1 MSMLTE
7 DLARIL
13 ATVNR
18 PGDFYASGLTELLQP
33 RLEVEGVGPIAL
45 PLLPVQAE
53 QLVAAAERAPF
64 GRGTET
70 VLDVGVR
77 RTWQIDADR
86 LRIGGKH
93 WQRTLDDIV
102 ARAAAGLGVSEPV
115 SAELYKLLVYDEGSF
130 FVSHRDTEKTPGMF
144 ATLVLALPSRSEG
157 GELVVRHKGR
167 EARLALKCEE
177 PSETAFAAFYA
188 DCVHEV
194 LPVTSG
200 CRLTLIYNLARKGRG
215 ARPEPPSYEGETAKV
230 TALLQRWA
238 DDEAAPSGDAPIKL
252 IYPLEHAYTQA
263 ELDFR
268 TLKGADA
275 AVAGVLTAAAPQAG
289 CDLHLALLSIEE
301 SGAAEYVGGGRWKE
315 PELEAGEVFDRHE
328 TLSEWR
334 RPDGHSSSF
343 RALPIK
349 DGELSPPDALE
360 DLEPDEEEFQEATG
374 NAGASF
380 DRIYRRAALVLWPSA
395 RIIAVLNQA
404 GLSATLPYLE
414 ELIGRWKSGGADPN
428 SPIRLEARDLAG
440 HMLATWPAE
449 KWYPRHDS
457 GPTNMGRMLKLLAR
471 LEDKDAADRLIET
484 LIAQGGH
491 HGGDNTAILQALA
504 LFPPDRATDYLRRIV
519 AAGAVATLGACG
531 GLLAGAVRGRFASRP
546 AQLMGAVNA
555 LVDAMPGDPSLA
567 PKDQFGRP
575 RGASPEAGFVADL
588 VGVVDAVDDVL
599 ARRAASH
606 MLAWPRHYG
615 LDNILVPALQRPIE
629 AGKAGG
635 GTALELLRAACLAHL
650 TSRAAEALEAPKDWS
665 RPNDIAC
672 KCGHCAALGR
682 FLADPERPVWNLK
695 AAQQVRDHVDNT
707 IRGARSDIDTRTERR
722 GSPHILVCTKNRAS
736 YERRVVQRKQD
747 LTHIKMLGGAAQVP
761 HAASRRRA
769 RR

>member
-1 MSMLTE
+1 MPTLTE
-7 DLARIL
+7 DLASIL
-13 ATVNR
+13 ATVRR
-18 PGDFYASGLTELLQP
+18 PGDFCASGLTELLQP

-45 PLLPVQAE
+45 PLLPIQAE

-77 RTWQIDADR
+77 RTWQIDADQV
-86 LRIGGKH
+86 RIGGKY
-93 WQRTLDDIV
+93 WQRTLADIV

-130 FVSHRDTEKTPGMF
+130 FVGHRDTEKTPGMF
-144 ATLVLALPSRSEG
+144 ATLVLALPSHSEG
-157 GELVVRHKGR
+157 GELVIRHKGR

-177 PSETAFAAFYA
+177 PSEIAFAAFYA

-200 CRLTLIYNLARKGRG
+200 CRLTLIYNLARKGKG

-230 TALLQRWA
+230 TALLRRWA
-238 DDEAAPSGDAPIKL
+238 DGKAAPLSDAPIKL

-268 TLKGADA
+268 SLKGADA
-275 AVAGVLTAAAPQAG
+275 AVASVLTAAAPQAS

-301 SGAAEYVGGGRWKE
+301 SGAAEYVGGGRWEE
-315 PELEAGEVFDRHE
+315 PELEAGEVDDRHE

-334 RPDGHSSSF
+334 RPDGQASTL
-343 RALPIK
+343 RALPIE
-349 DGELSPPDALE
+349 DDEVSPPDALD

-380 DRIYRRAALVLWPSA
+380 DRLYRRAALVLWPSA
-395 RIIAVLNQA
+395 RILAVLNQA
-404 GLSATLPYLE
+404 GLAATLPHLE
-414 ELIGRWKSGGADPN
+414 ELIGRWKSSGADAD
-428 SPIRLEARDLAG
+428 SPIRLQARDLSG

-449 KWYPRHDS
+449 TWYPRHDT
-457 GPTNMGRMLKLLAR
+457 GPTSMGRMLKLLAD
-471 LEDKDAADRLIET
+471 LEDKDAADRLIDK
-484 LIAQGGH
+484 LLAQGGH
-491 HGGDNTAILQALA
+491 HSGDNAAILAALA
-504 LFPPDRATDYLRRIV
+504 LFPPDQATDYLRRIA

-531 GLLAGAVRGRFASRP
+531 GLLAGAVRGRFASKP
-546 AQLMGAVNA
+546 AQLTEAVNA

-575 RGASPEAGFVADL
+575 REASPEAGFVADL
-588 VGVVDAVDDVL
+588 VGVVDAVDDAL

-606 MLAWPRHYG
+606 LLAWPRHYG
-615 LDNILVPALQRPIE
+615 LDKVLVPALQRLVE
-629 AGKAGG
+629 AGRAGG
-635 GTALELLRAACLAHL
+635 GTAFELLRAACLAHL
-650 TSRAAEALEAPKDWS
+650 TGRAAEALEAPKDWS

-672 KCGHCAALGR
+672 KCGHCAELGR
-682 FLADPERPVWNLK
+682 FLSDPQRPTWSLK
-695 AAQQVRDHVDNT
+695 AAGHVRNHVEET
-707 IRGARSDIDTRTERR
+707 IRRAHSDVDVRTERR
-722 GSPHILVCTKNRAS
+722 GSPHTLVCTKNQAS
-736 YERRVVQRKQD
+736 YERHVAQRKQD
-747 LTHIKMLGGAAQVP
+747 LTHIKTLE
-761 HAASRRRA
+761 
-769 RR
+769 